1 MTLAEKFQDLD
12 FFYEEMQDGDITSIE
27 GYQNSFGYAKLRIT
41 FSDKSRILV
50 DADPMIEVDCQ
61 SKRRF
66 DPSTLDC
73 TVEGEYPKY
82 IADVLVGKQGF
93 DANAPKRSR
102 LSKPEP
108 PAKKPRKKASKE

>member
-73 TVEGEYPKY
+73 TVEGDYPKY
-82 IADVLVGKQGF
+82 IAEVLMGKQGGL
-93 DANAPKRSR
+93 DASAPKRSR

-108 PAKKPRKKASKE
+108 PAPQKKASKK